1 MKEDSCNADSADHEV
16 AFADYGRMRDALN
29 ATGRPIA
36 FSLCGWADWYAPVGA
51 SLGNSWRISGDVN
64 GWASVYGSA
73 QINAK
78 LSQYAGPGGWNDPD
92 MLVGSSSSAAVH
104 NSPEQARTQFSLW
117 AAMAAPLL
125 IGSNMLGL
133 SAFDLETYTN
143 SEVIAVNQDTLGRQA
158 IVVQDG
164 CPPISAKQ
172 VAQWR
177 SARGR
182 GVAGKADDD
191 DVPQCAQ
198 VRNVSRCSTGLTTSR
213 PRRMRLTLHLLPY
226 EIPTP

>member
-78 LSQYAGPGGWNDPD
+78 LSQYAGPGGW
-92 MLVGSSSSAAVH
+92 
-104 NSPEQARTQFSLW
+104 W
-117 AAMAAPLL
+117 AASL
-125 IGSNMLGL
+125 
-133 SAFDLETYTN
+133 
-143 SEVIAVNQDTLGRQA
+143 
-158 IVVQDG
+158 
-164 CPPISAKQ
+164 
-172 VAQWR
+172 
-177 SARGR
+177 
-182 GVAGKADDD
+182 
-191 DVPQCAQ
+191 
-198 VRNVSRCSTGLTTSR
+198 VS
-213 PRRMRLTLHLLPY
+213 Y
-226 EIPTP
+226 A